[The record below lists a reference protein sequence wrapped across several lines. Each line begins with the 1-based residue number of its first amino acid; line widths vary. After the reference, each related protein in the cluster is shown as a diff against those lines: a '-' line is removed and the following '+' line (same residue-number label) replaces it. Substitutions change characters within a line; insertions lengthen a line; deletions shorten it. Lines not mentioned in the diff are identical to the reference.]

1 MRWKQVVIGDKMLEA
16 ARFSGDSIAYLNVSG
31 TNREVIVS
39 GDQKELFTKMQEIF
53 NEHGMDIYPKMDSI
67 LIARQIE
74 SSLRYEFTD
83 STTLKLKGMIKI
95 DSVFI
100 TAKRKPLNIKN
111 FRLMKRPFHW
121 ITESAYLH

>member
-1 MRWKQVVIGDKMLEA
+1 MYPVLIEKC
-16 ARFSGDSIAYLNVSG
+16 
-31 TNREVIVS
+31 IVS

-95 DSVFI
+95 DSVLI

-111 FRLMKRPFHW
+111 FRLMKRPFDLDH
-121 ITESAYLH
+121 ESAYLH